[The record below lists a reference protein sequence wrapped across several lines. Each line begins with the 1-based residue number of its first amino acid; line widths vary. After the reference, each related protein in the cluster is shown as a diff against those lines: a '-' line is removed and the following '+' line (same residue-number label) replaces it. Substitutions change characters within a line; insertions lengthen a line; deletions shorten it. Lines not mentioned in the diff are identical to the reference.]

1 MKKIRKEEL
10 LRQFPSL
17 PDRFSEEMH
26 GRNAENF
33 AVMLTFGRELFVRC
47 YHRYSNGK
55 IEERQRYVFADDG
68 SVRYGSDDGKH
79 WTIRKEFREPVFCK
93 SGYGYQFDNTYRII
107 NRQAVFE
114 SCMKYSALEYYHGAL
129 IMEYLHLYCKHRNL
143 EYLMKSGYDSVLVE
157 TTSGFWGGHESLSI
171 LSGINLKSNNLLK
184 MLNLNRTEF
193 KVLQGHEN
201 LYPVY
206 LRWKEIFPKCTPEEL
221 LALADTFGYSQYE
234 MQEFCKITGLK
245 PYRLAMYLSGQNV
258 RFYDYR
264 DYLEQCR
271 QLHYNPQDTAVSMP
285 HDFRKLHDRLTEI
298 IRYKA
303 DKVHEQHLKE
313 HIPERKILEFQSG
326 NLLIRQ
332 PESMGEIINEGR
344 NLHHCVG
351 GYAERHAE
359 GKLHILFIRKK
370 SAPDKAFYTMEVSTD
385 GKIVQVRGFRNRDPT
400 PEVSDFVKAYQ
411 IYLRNVFKIFKKMS
425 LHVA

>member
-1 MKKIRKEEL
+1 MKQIRKEEL
-10 LRQFPSL
+10 LRQFPAL

-26 GRNAENF
+26 GRKAENF
-33 AVMLTFGRELFVRC
+33 AVMLTSGQELFVRC

-68 SVRYGSDDGKH
+68 SVRYGSNDGKQ
-79 WTIRKEFREPVFCK
+79 WAIRKDFREPVFCK
-93 SGYGYQFDNTYRII
+93 FGYGYQFDNTYRLL
-107 NRQAVFE
+107 NRNAFRN

-129 IMEYLHLYCKHRNL
+129 VMEYLHLYCKHRNL
-143 EYLMKSGYDSVLVE
+143 EYLMKAGYDCTLTE
-157 TTSGFWGGHESLSI
+157 TVSGFWGGHESLSI

-206 LRWKEIFPKCTPEEL
+206 LRWKEIFPKCFPEEL
-221 LALADTFGYSQYE
+221 LAMADTFGYSQNDV
-234 MQEFCKITGLK
+234 QNFCEITGLK

-285 HDFRKLHDRLTEI
+285 HDFRKMHDRLTEI
-298 IRYKA
+298 IQYEA
-303 DKVHEQHLKE
+303 DKVHEQHLQE
-313 HIPERKILEFQSG
+313 RIPERRKLEFQSG
-326 NLLIRQ
+326 TLLIRQ
-332 PESMGEIINEGR
+332 PDSIAEIISEGR

-359 GKLHILFIRKK
+359 GKLHILFIRRKE
-370 SAPDKAFYTMEVSTD
+370 SPDKSFYTMEVSTD
-385 GKIVQVRGFRNRDPT
+385 GKIMQVRGLRNRDPT
-400 PEVSDFVKAYQ
+400 AEVCAFVEAYK
-411 IYLRNVFKIFKKMS
+411 IYLLSVFGKRKLMEN
-425 LHVA
+425 AA